1 MTSRASLLVADSET
15 ERRQRLV
22 AELRAKG
29 YSVREAADAETLR
42 SAAISAAPF
51 AVVLD
56 ARLAG
61 GAANA
66 MQGLRAAASCAAA
79 RLVVLVD
86 PADQTPQWRA
96 QFAAADACLVRPFET
111 RMLVAAVRTLEAEAD
126 LVSRADEED
135 GDLAGFFEAA
145 AERAQDENPLL
156 AAMTDP
162 LTGLWNSSYTEIK
175 LAEEFKRARRFRTS
189 LSCVVLA
196 ADVPFPNTTKG
207 RADRRRLMSE
217 MSGLLLCESRDV
229 DHLARLD
236 DDRFVALLPQTDE
249 AGAVAMATR
258 IAASIERR
266 GFHVPHLGATA
277 TVSGGVATF
286 LTDEVGGGDEL
297 IARATEALDRSRRQG
312 VSRVTA
318 WAPAPTASR

>member
-1 MTSRASLLVADSET
+1 MNPRASLLVADSDT

-22 AELRAKG
+22 AELRTKG
-29 YSVREAADAETLR
+29 YTVREAADAE
-42 SAAISAAPF
+42 SAQAAAAAVPPF

-56 ARLAG
+56 ARIAGG
-61 GAANA
+61 GAAT
-66 MQGLRAAASCAAA
+66 MQALRAGPATAAA
-79 RLVVLVD
+79 RIVLMVD

-111 RMLVAAVRTLEAEAD
+111 RVLIAAVRTLEAEAD
-126 LVSRADEED
+126 LVSRAEED
-135 GDLAGFFEAA
+135 ENDLAGFFEAA
-145 AERAQDENPLL
+145 AERAQEENPLL

-162 LTGLWNSSYTEIK
+162 LTGLWNASYTEIK

-189 LSCVVLA
+189 LSCLVLA

-217 MSGLLLCESRDV
+217 VSGLLLCESRDV

-236 DDRFVALLPQTDE
+236 DDRFIAILPQTDV

-258 IAASIERR
+258 VAASVERR
-266 GFHVPHLGATA
+266 GFRVPHQGAPVTI
-277 TVSGGVATF
+277 SGGVAVFT
-286 LTDEVGGGDEL
+286 LDEVGGGDEL

-318 WAPAPTASR
+318 WSPSSATVR